1 MWASAWQPSLASL
14 GLLLAI
20 AANVIGT
27 YLGLLIAHTCRAV
40 H

>member
-1 MWASAWQPSLASL
+1 MRMKL

-27 YLGLLIAHTCRAV
+27 YLGLIVSQACRIV
-40 H
+40 HS